1 MTIHSAGLRSNESF
15 VRASDGTQLY
25 LRERPGPAGAHE
37 PVALLCDGIA
47 CDGFIW
53 KYRWDSLATRTRV
66 AHWHYRGHGRSQAP
80 ANPANIRVENLAED
94 LASVRAALGDP
105 EVVLFGHSMGCQVVL
120 EHMRAHAARVR
131 GIVLICGAPGRVT
144 HTFKNSDVLAQ
155 FLPRA
160 IEAVDKH
167 PRLARALFGSVPPE
181 ISLRVAMATG
191 EIDKD
196 LMDPRDLLP
205 YLEHMVDIDL
215 PMFLRMLQ
223 AAGEHTAED
232 VLPAVRVP
240 ALVIAGDRDSFTP
253 PRLAEKMAAALPN
266 GELCMMSATHV
277 APLEQRALVE
287 EKINAL
293 FDRLE
298 APLDAR
304 ATPA

>member
-1 MTIHSAGLRSNESF
+1 MPIAGRTSNESF
-15 VRASDGTQLY
+15 VRAKDGTQLY
-25 LRERPGPAGAHE
+25 LRERQGLRSSMPTAI
-37 PVALLCDGIA
+37 LCDGIA

-53 KYRWDSLATRTRV
+53 KYLWDSIAQRTRV
-66 AHWHYRGHGRSQAP
+66 AHWHYRGHGRSKAP
-80 ANPANIRVENLAED
+80 ADPANIRVENHAED
-94 LASVRAALGDP
+94 LASVREALGDP
-105 EVVLFGHSMGCQVVL
+105 DVVLFGHSMGCQVVL
-120 EHMRAHAARVR
+120 EHLRAHAARVR
-131 GIVLICGAPGRVT
+131 AIVLICGAPGRVT
-144 HTFKNSDVLAQ
+144 HTFKNSDALAQ

-160 IEAVDKH
+160 IETVDKH

-232 VLPAVRVP
+232 LLPQVRVP
-240 ALVIAGDRDSFTP
+240 ALVIAGDRDTFTP
-253 PRLAEKMAAALPN
+253 PRLAEQMAAALPQ

-277 APLEQRALVE
+277 APLEQRLLVE
-287 EKINAL
+287 QKVHEL
-293 FDRLE
+293 FDRLAESAE
-298 APLDAR
+298 ARP
-304 ATPA
+304 TPA